1 MRVPEL
7 VELLK
12 NSQLFGFLEN
22 DVIEQLAQRFTLQFF
37 SHGECVLSGKEIN
50 NDFFIIFS
58 GTVNVTVQDGIRI
71 RRIATL
77 KRGDFFGENAIL
89 NSKSLDNDVY
99 ANGDLV
105 VATLSATEFRE
116 LVENKKEFGSFAR
129 AYTANQALQSF
140 LKNFGSFGAL
150 SPQESA
156 KWLSELT
163 YETVKQDKEIV
174 FNEGDEGDK
183 FYIVASGGVE
193 IIKNINGKDILL
205 TTLGEGKF
213 FGEMALMSDAPRA
226 ATAKCVNATQ
236 LISINKE
243 HFMAMV
249 NTNPALANKIRNII
263 DMYKASGLP
272 KDAFLQA
279 KTDEANNENK
289 IIQDGFILHKTH
301 TPLGSLVSS
310 LTTICEFY
318 KIRTDGKNL
327 SEYIKAF
334 NFEQV
339 KEAFYDIAL
348 VNALC
353 VKTDFKKVKKIQMP
367 FIANLNNTAV
377 VVYAREKNSF
387 KIADPIN
394 GFITLQDKEF
404 QTLFTGEIV
413 VIDKPSADDSEN
425 QKLTLHSF
433 LKILNPYKKIIIEIL
448 SISIFISILSLLPP
462 IFIRILIDDVLVQ
475 RNETMLIVLIVALII
490 VAIFSGLLFALR
502 NYLQFFLSSKLQ
514 VEILGKF
521 FSHLVTLP
529 LSFFIKKPTADI
541 LGEFASGRDAEKH
554 MSKIVIT
561 LLVDGSMAIAFLI
574 ALFISDSKLFLVF
587 ISFVCIIGSVIAA
600 FIYYIRQYIPKTLLK
615 DGNTEQYMLEAIHN
629 ILSIKIFCAENIT
642 KKQWE
647 TKFVNKL
654 INLNKYI
661 TIGSI
666 SNSAV
671 TAMRTL
677 TTAVILAYASMLAL
691 SNEISIGQALS
702 FNMIAMLALVPIGN
716 IIQIYHDINSA
727 DFYASGINKVYAI
740 NSESGRQDRYKPD
753 LNLTRTD
760 IEFKDLCFSYENTQK
775 LILSDFSLNV
785 SHGEYVAVIGK
796 IGSGKSTLINMLTG
810 VNTPNS
816 GQILINGT
824 DISKVNLNSLRSNIG
839 VVIQDT
845 NLFSGTIKDNIGF
858 GTKNATLAQI
868 IEAATLAG
876 AHEFIMNLQNG
887 YDTVLGERGFGL
899 SCGQKRLISIARAL
913 VSNPPIL
920 IMDEPTND
928 LDVETEQIFKENLK
942 TISFGRTMII
952 ITHRASLIRDADK
965 IVVFDSGSVVE
976 VGTHSKLIANK
987 GYYFYLCAKQIAL
1000 S

>member
-7 VELLK
+7 VALLSH
-12 NSQLFGFLEN
+12 NQLFGFLDKEML
-22 DVIEQLAQRFTLQFF
+22 EQLAQKFTLEFF
-37 SHGECVLSGKEIN
+37 SHGECLLHSQEIN

-58 GTVNVTVQDGIRI
+58 GTANVTVQDGVRI

-77 KRGDFFGENAIL
+77 KRGDCFGENAIL
-89 NSKSLDNDVY
+89 HSKNLNNDIY

-105 VATLSATEFRE
+105 VAKLDGLEFKK
-116 LVENKKEFGSFAR
+116 LVEDKKEFGSFAR

-163 YETVKQDKEIV
+163 YEAIKKDKEIV
-174 FNEGDEGDK
+174 FKEGDAGDK

-193 IIKNINGKDILL
+193 IIKNINGKDTLL
-205 TTLGEGKF
+205 ITLGEGKF

-226 ATAKCVNATQ
+226 ATARCVNETQ
-236 LISINKE
+236 LISIDKV
-243 HFMAMV
+243 HFMTMV
-249 NTNPALANKIRNII
+249 NANPALASKIRNII
-263 DMYKASGLP
+263 DMYKAAGLP
-272 KDAFLQA
+272 KDAFIQS
-279 KTDEANNENK
+279 KNDENLNESK
-289 IIQDGFILHKTH
+289 LVQDGLVLQKTT
-301 TPLGSLVSS
+301 TPLGSLSCVVS
-310 LTTICEFY
+310 TICELY
-318 KIRTDGKNL
+318 HIKTDGKNI
-327 SEYIKAF
+327 SEYIKMF
-334 NFEQV
+334 DFEIL
-339 KEAFYDIAL
+339 KDAFYEIAL
-348 VNALC
+348 IKATRIALPY
-353 VKTDFKKVKKIQMP
+353 KKIKKVPTP
-367 FIANLNNTAV
+367 FVAHLKNRAV
-377 VVYAREKNSF
+377 IVYGKEKSYF
-387 KIADPIN
+387 KIADPIE
-394 GFITLQDKEF
+394 GFLTLHEKEF
-404 QTLFTGEIV
+404 QEVYNEEI
-413 VIDKPSADDSEN
+413 ILIEKPQTEDVNS

-433 LKILNPYKKIIIEIL
+433 SKILSPYKKIILEIL
-448 SISIFISILSLLPP
+448 SITVFISVLSLLPP

-475 RNETMLIVLIVALII
+475 RNENMLIVLIIALIV
-490 VAIFSGLLFALR
+490 VAIFSGMLFALR
-502 NYLQFFLSSKLQ
+502 SYLQFFLSSKLQ

-541 LGEFASGRDAEKH
+541 LGEFDAGRDAEKH
-554 MSKIVIT
+554 MSKIVMT
-561 LLVDGSMAIAFLI
+561 LLVDGSMSIAFLI
-574 ALFISDSKLFLVF
+574 ALFMADSKLFLVF
-587 ISFVCIIGSVIAA
+587 ISFVSILGSMIAA
-600 FIYYIRQYIPKTLLK
+600 FIYYVRKYLPKTLLK
-615 DGNTEQYMLEAIHN
+615 NGNTEQYMLESIHN
-629 ILSIKIFCAENIT
+629 ILSIKIFCAENST

-647 TKFVNKL
+647 TKFINKL
-654 INLNKYI
+654 TNLNKYI

-677 TTAVILAYASMLAL
+677 TTAVILAYASILAL
-691 SNEISIGQALS
+691 SNEISIGQALA

-716 IIQIYHDINSA
+716 IIQIYHDIDSA
-727 DFYASGINKVYAI
+727 NFYASGINKVYAI
-740 NSESGRQDRYKPD
+740 TPEAGREDTYKPD

-760 IEFKDLCFSYENTQK
+760 IEFKNLYFSYENTQK
-775 LILSDFSLNV
+775 LILSNFSLNIA
-785 SHGEYVAVIGK
+785 HGEYVAVIGK
-796 IGSGKSTLINMLTG
+796 IGSGKSTLINMITG
-810 VNTPNS
+810 VNRPNS
-816 GQILINGT
+816 GQIIINGV

-858 GTKNATLAQI
+858 GTKNATMAQI

-876 AHEFIMNLQNG
+876 THEFIMNLSNG
-887 YDTVLGERGFGL
+887 YDTVIGERGYGL
-899 SCGQKRLISIARAL
+899 SGGQKRLISIARAL

-928 LDVETEQIFKENLK
+928 LDIETEQVFKENLK

-952 ITHRASLIRDADK
+952 ITHRSSLIRDADK
-965 IVVFDSGSVVE
+965 IVVFDEGEVVE